1 MLLVLGAL
9 TAIPPLSFD
18 MYLPALPDI
27 ASDFGVA
34 ESQVQLTL
42 SACLIG
48 IALGQLFGG
57 PVSDAFGR
65 RRPLVAGLAGYL
77 AFCLGCALAP
87 SLPALVG
94 LRFLMGLFGGVAV
107 VISRA
112 IVRDR
117 ATGAAAARIFSL
129 LMLVGG
135 TAPVLAPVIGGILI
149 GVTSWRGIFVV
160 LAALGVAGLVATL
173 AVLPETLAVADRRS
187 GGIRDTAAVIRRV
200 ARDRMFMGFALTS
213 ACAFGV
219 LFFYISSSSFVFQ
232 EVYDLSAQ
240 GFSAVF
246 AGNAVGLVLVG
257 QVNAALVHRF
267 SPESLLLF
275 GIGQMIVGA
284 AALVIAVQ
292 LGGGLAVV
300 IGALVVANL
309 GIPLIA
315 PNATALALGA
325 YGREAGTVSAFL
337 GVLQFAIG
345 AIATPIAGA
354 FGDTTQYS
362 MAYGMLVMAVLSLC
376 AHGALI
382 RRPPATVPDVLE
394 DPMTGFLEQL
404 PSERA

>member
-1 MLLVLGAL
+1 MLPLALTSRRPLASNLPVSMLLVLGAL

-27 ASDFGVA
+27 ASDFGVT

-42 SACLIG
+42 SSCLIG

-57 PVSDAFGR
+57 PISDAFGR

-117 ATGAAAARIFSL
+117 ATGAEAARIFSL

-160 LAALGVAGLVATL
+160 LAALGIAGLVSTL
-173 AVLPETLAVADRRS
+173 AVLPETLPPDRRRS

-200 ARDRMFMGFALTS
+200 ARDRMFMGFALDQ
-213 ACAFGV
+213 CVRLRRPV
-219 LFFYISSSSFVFQ
+219 LLHLQF
-232 EVYDLSAQ
+232 
-240 GFSAVF
+240 
-246 AGNAVGLVLVG
+246 LVRV
-257 QVNAALVHRF
+257 
-267 SPESLLLF
+267 P
-275 GIGQMIVGA
+275 
-284 AALVIAVQ
+284 
-292 LGGGLAVV
+292 GGL
-300 IGALVVANL
+300 
-309 GIPLIA
+309 
-315 PNATALALGA
+315 
-325 YGREAGTVSAFL
+325 
-337 GVLQFAIG
+337 
-345 AIATPIAGA
+345 
-354 FGDTTQYS
+354 
-362 MAYGMLVMAVLSLC
+362 
-376 AHGALI
+376 
-382 RRPPATVPDVLE
+382 
-394 DPMTGFLEQL
+394 
-404 PSERA
+404 